1 MMKAMP
7 VVGGSASKSFLQ
19 ASRPPAEAPMAT
31 TGNSARLLAAMGL

>member
-7 VVGGSASKSFLQ
+7 LAAGSASKSFLQ

-31 TGNSARLLAAMGL
+31 TGNSARLLAERGL